1 MTDCEILYSSIIM
14 TCSFYSSIYD
24 WTVWPA
30 FIYLLCCFWW
40 WWDEFSNW
48 YLFKQRGSDVGIF
61 LVDQSLLKLKHHN
74 WQCVQNSF
82 TFGLIRMFLCFCS
95 LRSNL
100 EISWTPLIGIDY
112 FHLICN
118 LHFILPIYHHTA
130 LFLSSFY
137 DDYYFFVRS

>member
-24 WTVWPA
+24 WTVRPA
-30 FIYLLCCFWW
+30 FIYLLCFFWW

-48 YLFKQRGSDVGIF
+48 YLLKQRGSDVGIF
-61 LVDQSLLKLKHHN
+61 LVDQSLLKLKHCN

-100 EISWTPLIGIDY
+100 EISWTPLIGIRLFSFNLQIT
-112 FHLICN
+112 FHITN
-118 LHFILPIYHHTA
+118 LPSYRS
-130 LFLSSFY
+130 LF
-137 DDYYFFVRS
+137 V